1 MAEENKKTIRLLMPQ
16 WQGGDYDLPPVTGE
30 IYPLGARLLSFLAPK
45 SETTPEFEV
54 PVAPYEGKHGW
65 KTNGVYQQ
73 EVVLK
78 QLHAAREIIDREAP
92 DRIVVFGGDCLVD
105 QAPFSYLNE
114 KYDGD
119 LAVIWVDA
127 HPDISMPEVFD
138 REHAMVLGN
147 LMGDGDPVFARE
159 VKKPL
164 TGEQVAIVGPS
175 RFNSPK
181 ESAIVERLGMKVF
194 PPESVFETS
203 TAVTDWLKTSG
214 LKHVAIHFDIDSLDP
229 RFFYS
234 QFPNDPNGIPFDTAP
249 GKLKIEQV
257 TRLILDIGKT
267 ADLVGLGIAEHMPWD
282 AWNLKRMMESLPILK

>member
-1 MAEENKKTIRLLMPQ
+1 MAGRRLRPA
-16 WQGGDYDLPPVTGE
+16 PPVTGE

-92 DRIVVFGGDCLVD
+92 DRIVVFGGDCLLD

-127 HPDISMPEVFD
+127 HPDISTPEVFD
-138 REHAMVLGN
+138 PG
-147 LMGDGDPVFARE
+147 ARE
-159 VKKPL
+159 WF
-164 TGEQVAIVGPS
+164 S
-175 RFNSPK
+175 
-181 ESAIVERLGMKVF
+181 ESDGR
-194 PPESVFETS
+194 
-203 TAVTDWLKTSG
+203 
-214 LKHVAIHFDIDSLDP
+214 
-229 RFFYS
+229 R
-234 QFPNDPNGIPFDTAP
+234 
-249 GKLKIEQV
+249 
-257 TRLILDIGKT
+257 
-267 ADLVGLGIAEHMPWD
+267 
-282 AWNLKRMMESLPILK
+282 